1 MRKRLLIFTNT
12 NLLNNIWKVKQIQEC
27 FTLLMVILMR
37 RSLLEAKKRETY
49 KNVSHFWQWFLCT
62 EVNCSLEE
70 GKFRSKF
77 GNELFFCDI
86 YWYYWRKT
94 LMLFMNGK
102 TQKRVGYCIENQEK
116 PFLWR
121 RKRNTHEG
129 VKNHQDISRSTKW
142 WIVSNKTVWRLLRLH
157 LISLYIKNL
166 TF

>member
-1 MRKRLLIFTNT
+1 MQNQQYKFGKSIDKEEAESLKFHQVWQTFRQNRDRNIKFCKSLSKQKVSMRKRLLIFTNT

-27 FTLLMVILMR
+27 FTLLMVILKR

-102 TQKRVGYCIENQEK
+102 T
-116 PFLWR
+116 
-121 RKRNTHEG
+121 
-129 VKNHQDISRSTKW
+129 
-142 WIVSNKTVWRLLRLH
+142 
-157 LISLYIKNL
+157 
-166 TF
+166 

>member
-1 MRKRLLIFTNT
+1 MQNQQYKFGKSIDKEEAESLKFHQVWQTFRQNRDRNIKFCKSLSKQKVSMRKRLLIFTNT

-27 FTLLMVILMR
+27 FTLLIVILMR

-70 GKFRSKF
+70 GKFRSKL

-102 TQKRVGYCIENQEK
+102 T
-116 PFLWR
+116 
-121 RKRNTHEG
+121 
-129 VKNHQDISRSTKW
+129 
-142 WIVSNKTVWRLLRLH
+142 
-157 LISLYIKNL
+157 
-166 TF
+166 

>member
-1 MRKRLLIFTNT
+1 MQNQQYKFGKSIDKEEAESLKFHQVWQTFRQNRDRNIKFCKSLSKQKVSMRKRLLIFTNT

-27 FTLLMVILMR
+27 FTLLTVILMR

-70 GKFRSKF
+70 GKFRSKL

-102 TQKRVGYCIENQEK
+102 T
-116 PFLWR
+116 
-121 RKRNTHEG
+121 
-129 VKNHQDISRSTKW
+129 
-142 WIVSNKTVWRLLRLH
+142 
-157 LISLYIKNL
+157 
-166 TF
+166 